1 MFMGIKELNE
11 RCRCVRREFSRIHL
25 VDKCLI
31 VFMMVLL
38 AQSAF
43 SLIAGEAWAARA
55 NDVDVIVRTAAA
67 SIFGYFLSANF
78 IDRGSARAEERPQ
91 PEMPGPGGESME
103 LPQLG
108 ESQAELPHPGES
120 QADLPL
126 RSESLDGQLFS
137 ELSPEKAPRPPQA
150 ASGSPQEAQ
159 RPPHE
164 TPRPLQEAPG
174 SPQEAPQL
182 PQEAPQTDPGQELRL
197 QILVAA
203 GIGLFCLAALILVRN
218 IGGYTGGALS
228 ATAAATVT
236 QFRDFVSG
244 CVGFLI
250 GCPTSRGE

>member
-1 MFMGIKELNE
+1 M
-11 RCRCVRREFSRIHL
+11 EFSRIHL

-31 VFMMVLL
+31 VFMAILL

-43 SLIAGEAWAARA
+43 GLIAGEAWAARA

-91 PEMPGPGGESME
+91 QEDLQAQQPGSREEP
-103 LPQLG
+103 
-108 ESQAELPHPGES
+108 
-120 QADLPL
+120 PL
-126 RSESLDGQLFS
+126 SGESLDAMSL
-137 ELSPEKAPRPPQA
+137 P
-150 ASGSPQEAQ
+150 
-159 RPPHE
+159 
-164 TPRPLQEAPG
+164 EAPAE
-174 SPQEAPQL
+174 EALQPD
-182 PQEAPQTDPGQELRL
+182 PDPEARL

-203 GIGLFCLAALILVRN
+203 GIGLFCLAALILLRN
-218 IGGYTGGALS
+218 IGGYTGATLS

-250 GCPTSRGE
+250 GCPTSRGK